1 MSDAQS
7 SPASASSLSAR
18 LWRWKVAGLL
28 IVAAG
33 IVGDLWTKDLMQRL
47 LGMTPE
53 QPHGSERQIEVI
65 DGFFRFAGNWNTGV
79 TFGMAAGLTQ
89 PILLFTMVASLGI
102 GAWLVLTRSPSRVLH
117 VALSLILAGA
127 IGNLYDR
134 WRWKMVRDFILVYW
148 KDPSVWQWPAFNVAD
163 SMIVVGVS
171 LILWLELFGRRP
183 EAAAAPG
190 RAS

>member
-1 MSDAQS
+1 MSQAEP
-7 SPASASSLSAR
+7 SPVVAASLASRA
-18 LWRWKVAGLL
+18 WRWKVLGFSIVLL
-28 IVAAG
+28 GIAA
-33 IVGDLWTKDLMQRL
+33 DLWTKDLMQGL

-65 DGFFRFAGNWNTGV
+65 EGFLRFAGNWNTGV

-102 GAWLVLTRSPSRVLH
+102 GAWLLLTRSPSRILH
-117 VALSLILAGA
+117 VALGLILAGA

-134 WRWKMVRDFILVYW
+134 WRWKMVRDFIVVYW
-148 KDPSVWQWPAFNVAD
+148 KDPSIWQWPAFNVAD

-171 LILWLELFGRRP
+171 LILWLELFGRRDQASP
-183 EAAAAPG
+183 AGTAP
-190 RAS
+190 